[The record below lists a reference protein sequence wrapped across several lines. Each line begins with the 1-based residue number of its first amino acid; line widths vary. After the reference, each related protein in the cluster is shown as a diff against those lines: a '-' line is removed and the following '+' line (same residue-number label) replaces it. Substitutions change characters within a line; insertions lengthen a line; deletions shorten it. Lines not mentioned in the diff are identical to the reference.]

1 MSFWSK
7 LFGGGALKSIENIAL
22 EAIETDK
29 ESAEA
34 KALCLKAIDP
44 NGLMRRSLSNR
55 VSFLYTIYILLMLS
69 LLLLSAFNIGNSEQ
83 IKQAIEYTKDLFVPI
98 TTSFTAIIS
107 ASFGVNAMNVSK
119 SK

>member
-1 MSFWSK
+1 MSFWNIFS
-7 LFGGGALKSIENIAL
+7 GGALKSIENVAL

-44 NGLMRRSLSNR
+44 NGLMRRNLSNR
-55 VSFLYTIYILLMLS
+55 VSALYTLYILLMLL
-69 LLLLSAFNIGNSEQ
+69 LLLLSAFGVGNPEQ
-83 IKQAIEYTKDLFVPI
+83 INKAIEYTKDLFVPI

-107 ASFGVNAMNVSK
+107 ASFGVNAMNVNK
-119 SK
+119 NK